1 MKINLANEISAL
13 KVWKEERNLS
23 IESQQAGFK
32 GNFFEEVAEFY
43 RASNDYEKV
52 DALCD
57 MLVFLINSS
66 GSINASTDKEFEL
79 IPIAWKD
86 GDKYKDC
93 EHHLQNAITILMKCG
108 AGCDDKLPASYLL
121 SAIITLGY
129 DPQKCLSET
138 IKEISSRTGKYS
150 NELKKFVK
158 DKGAYSLKDLHDK
171 LIKDNSVE
179 AYEITENA
187 GYFVVDTLYS
197 NNEREEVKY
206 TKWYK
211 ADYEKYKA

>member
-23 IESQQAGFK
+23 VESQQAGFK